1 MKKTI
6 VVVLLLSV
14 FALSKDKNP
23 TDYPLSAHVL
33 SATGAADAN
42 PLEKT
47 NPFTVRFQIGNLV
60 YTCGWKCLK
69 HVQVGTDVHARVE
82 KRKLH
87 ILTDD
92 GQTCDTHVE
101 SVSEVP
107 TSVK

>member
-1 MKKTI
+1 MKKAI
-6 VVVLLLSV
+6 AAVLLLSGL
-14 FALSKDKNP
+14 ALAKDKNP
-23 TDYPLSAHVL
+23 VDYPLTAHVL
-33 SATGAADAN
+33 SATGAADSN

-69 HVQVGTDVHARVE
+69 HVQVGSDVHARLE

-92 GQTCDTHVE
+92 GRSCATHVE
-101 SVSEVP
+101 SVIEVP
-107 TSVK
+107 K